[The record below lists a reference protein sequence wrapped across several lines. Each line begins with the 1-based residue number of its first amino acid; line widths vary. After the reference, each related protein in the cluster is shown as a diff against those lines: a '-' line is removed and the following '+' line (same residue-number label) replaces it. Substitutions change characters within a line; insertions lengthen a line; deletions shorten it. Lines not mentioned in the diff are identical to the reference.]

1 MNRFALTESFAPC
14 QVYGCRLHRLS
25 FRCIEDVWLD
35 IDRVTE
41 YIHLTFKVVL
51 DGECVDCHQITY
63 RSYYYNYSPGLGS
76 AARFRERSFV
86 LV

>member
-51 DGECVDCHQITY
+51 DGECVDCVMIS
-63 RSYYYNYSPGLGS
+63 SYLSGDAWPRHPTLILDLWNFSG
-76 AARFRERSFV
+76 AR
-86 LV
+86 